1 MPQSTATHL
10 RSGEPLPDRPP
21 GRDPTP
27 TTRLSQQALANRW
40 GISTKTLER
49 WRVVGIGPVYI
60 RLPGK
65 VIYRIEDVEDFEQR
79 SLRQGTDQAYRAG
92 GEA

>member
-1 MPQSTATHL
+1 MPKPTAAHL
-10 RSGEPLPDRPP
+10 RSGEPLPDLPP
-21 GRDPTP
+21 RTDPTP
-27 TTRLSQQALANRW
+27 KTRLCQQALAERW

-65 VIYRIEDVEDFEQR
+65 VIYRLEDVEDFEQR
-79 SLRQGTDQAYRAG
+79 SLRQGTDQAYCAG
-92 GEA
+92 GDS